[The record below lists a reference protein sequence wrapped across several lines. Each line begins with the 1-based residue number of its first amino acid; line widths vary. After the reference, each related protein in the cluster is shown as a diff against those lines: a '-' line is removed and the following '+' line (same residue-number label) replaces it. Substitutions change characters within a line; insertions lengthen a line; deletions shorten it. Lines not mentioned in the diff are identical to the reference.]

1 MSEPEQNIVLAEL
14 KAMRKQL
21 VTIGNLVHGLYRR
34 AKGMPTQ
41 QPLPGL
47 APDDTRDAPEGLEWT
62 MPQPGAIARNL
73 PRRWSN
79 TVKVYDALWE
89 VFGDRPFGSEDLFGE
104 EAREAVRKATN
115 GRIKPQTVARMMTAL
130 RRARAAG
137 KVLRSNGRW
146 FLREPTDALREA
158 VEAEADRLNAH
169 KPKEA
174 ADA

>member
-1 MSEPEQNIVLAEL
+1 MSETAQENILAEL
-14 KAMRKQL
+14 RNVRMDISRIADL
-21 VTIGNLVHGLYRR
+21 ADSILGNVRGIYRR
-34 AKGMPTQ
+34 SKSEPA
-41 QPLPGL
+41 QPELPGL
-47 APDDTRDAPEGLEWT
+47 DEAAALPE
-62 MPQPGAIARNL
+62 PGAIARSL
-73 PRRWSN
+73 PRRWCN

-158 VEAEADRLNAH
+158 VEREADKLNAH
-169 KPKEA
+169 RPKEA

>member
-1 MSEPEQNIVLAEL
+1 MSETAQNNILAEL

-21 VTIGNLVHGLYRR
+21 DTVCNLVHGLYRL
-34 AKGMPTQ
+34 AKGAPTQ
-41 QPLPGL
+41 MPLPGL
-47 APDDTRDAPEGLEWT
+47 AEDATLPK
-62 MPQPGAIARNL
+62 PGEIARNL

-79 TVKVYDALWE
+79 TVKVYDALWG

-169 KPKEA
+169 KAKEA
-174 ADA
+174 ARA

>member
-1 MSEPEQNIVLAEL
+1 MPTSTQESVLCEIRNARTAPARLVDLAESIL
-14 KAMRKQL
+14 
-21 VTIGNLVHGLYRR
+21 GNVRGLYRR
-34 AKGMPTQ
+34 SGPAPR
-41 QPLPGL
+41 QPNLPGL
-47 APDDTRDAPEGLEWT
+47 AADESPMPE
-62 MPQPGAIARNL
+62 PGAIARSL
-73 PRRWSN
+73 PRRWCN

-169 KPKEA
+169 AAKEA
-174 ADA
+174 ARA

>member
-1 MSEPEQNIVLAEL
+1 MPTSTQESVLFEIRNARTDLARLVDLAESIL
-14 KAMRKQL
+14 
-21 VTIGNLVHGLYRR
+21 GNVRGLYRR
-34 AKGMPTQ
+34 SGPAPR
-41 QPLPGL
+41 QPNLPGL
-47 APDDTRDAPEGLEWT
+47 AEDASL
-62 MPQPGAIARNL
+62 PQPGAIARSL
-73 PRRWSN
+73 PRKWSN

-169 KPKEA
+169 AAKEA